1 MHIDDT
7 LLAYLEDVSCLALSD
22 DEKGRL
28 KGDLEKILGYMA
40 QLGGLDTEGVPER
53 SLPFNNVNA
62 FRDDEVSASFDREL
76 ILKNAPVKNDAMI
89 IAPKTIE

>member
-1 MHIDDT
+1 MLVDDS

-22 DEKGRL
+22 DEKSRL
-28 KGDLEKILGYMA
+28 KGDLEKIIGYMA
-40 QLGGLDTEGVPER
+40 KLGELDTEGVPER

-62 FRDDEVSASFDREL
+62 FREDTVVASFDREL
-76 ILKNAPVKNDAMI
+76 ILKNAPVKNDEMI